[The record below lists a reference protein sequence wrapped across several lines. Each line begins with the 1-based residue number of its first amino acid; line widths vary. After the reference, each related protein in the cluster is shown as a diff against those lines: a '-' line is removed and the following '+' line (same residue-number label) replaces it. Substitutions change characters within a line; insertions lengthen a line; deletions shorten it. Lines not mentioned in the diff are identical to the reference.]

1 MKFGRGRV
9 AQRQKPTPG
18 NTHWGKVNLPLSTL
32 TMNHSQLTR
41 RSFLKILTAAF
52 LVPHLQQPSGPND
65 WDQETELAK
74 SIREYLE
81 GTFAGHDMALD
92 FRRINAQNNQEFR
105 IQIQADKLY
114 PVASCFKAW
123 VTLYYYLNTPK
134 DQWKDTQG
142 TPLYSTVV
150 FSNNTETGTVLVDVA
165 QRVASGGNPIQ
176 KFNNFLIRT
185 MGMNNGMHTWD
196 WPGSPTVGFSD
207 ERFAPSINRSMLYK
221 GDFYLVDNLFTVT
234 DLAHGYDV
242 LQRGQTFARW
252 DAMHEAILATVSL
265 LTVPAS
271 DYLSPMEYVFSQGY
285 MGKDGILPETDLP
298 KGLGRVIDDA
308 GVVTVGDAHYI
319 IAFMSMGEGESVVR
333 DVLNGIAKMIDI
345 YERGRPTLATPF
357 YNG

>member
-1 MKFGRGRV
+1 MKFGRDRV
-9 AQRQKPTPG
+9 AKPRKPTPG
-18 NTHWGKVNLPLSTL
+18 NPNRGKFGLPLSTL
-32 TMNHSQLTR
+32 TMNHSKITR
-41 RSFLKILTAAF
+41 RSFLKILSAAF
-52 LVPHLQQPSGPND
+52 LVPHLQQPTGPND

-81 GTFAGHDMALD
+81 GTFLGHEMALD

-105 IQIQADKLY
+105 ITIQADKLY

-123 VTLYYYLNTPK
+123 VALYYYLNTPK

-150 FSNNTETGTVLVDVA
+150 FSNNTEVGTVLVDVA
-165 QRVASGGNPIQ
+165 QRIPNNSNPIQ
-176 KFNNFLIRT
+176 KFNDFLIRSV
-185 MGMNNGMHTWD
+185 GMTNGMHTWD
-196 WPGSPTVGFSD
+196 WAGSPTVGFTD
-207 ERFAPSINRSMLYK
+207 ERFAPSFERSMGYK
-221 GDFYLVDNLFTVT
+221 GEAYLIDNLFTVT

-252 DAMHEAILATVSL
+252 DAMHEAILATNSL

-285 MGKDGILPETDLP
+285 MGKDGVLPETDLP
-298 KGLGRVIDDA
+298 RGLGRVIDDA

-333 DVLNGIAKMIDI
+333 DVLGEIAKMINI

>member
-1 MKFGRGRV
+1 
-9 AQRQKPTPG
+9 
-18 NTHWGKVNLPLSTL
+18 
-32 TMNHSQLTR
+32 MNHPKLTR
-41 RSFLKILTAAF
+41 RSFLKLLTAAF
-52 LVPHLQQPSGPND
+52 LIPPLQQPTGPND

-81 GTFAGHDMALD
+81 GTFLGHEMALD

-105 IQIQADKLY
+105 ILIKADKLY

-123 VTLYYYLNTPK
+123 VALYYYLNTPK

-142 TPLYSTVV
+142 TSLYSTVV

-165 QRVASGGNPIQ
+165 QRISGSGNPIQ
-176 KFNNFLIRT
+176 KFNDFLFRT
-185 MGMNNGMHTWD
+185 VGMNNGMHTWD
-196 WPGSPTVGFSD
+196 WPGSPTVGFTD
-207 ERFAPSINRSMLYK
+207 ERFAPSFNRSMVYK
-221 GDFYLVDNLFTVT
+221 GETFLIDNLFTVT

-242 LQRGQTFARW
+242 LQRGQSFARW
-252 DAMHEAILATVSL
+252 DAMHEAIMATDSL
-265 LTVPAS
+265 LTIPAS
-271 DYLSPMEYVFSQGY
+271 DYLSPLEYVFSQGY

-298 KGLGRVIDDA
+298 KGAGRVIDDA

-333 DVLNGIAKMIDI
+333 DVLGGIVKMIEV

>member
-9 AQRQKPTPG
+9 VKHQKPTPG
-18 NTHWGKVNLPLSTL
+18 NSNRGKLALPHSTL
-32 TMNHSQLTR
+32 IMNYSKITR
-41 RSFLKILTAAF
+41 RNFLKILSAAF
-52 LVPHLQQPSGPND
+52 LVPHLQQPTGPND

-74 SIREYLE
+74 SIRLFLE
-81 GTFAGHDMALD
+81 STFTGHEMALD

-105 IQIQADKLY
+105 ITIQADKLY

-123 VTLYYYLNTPK
+123 VALYYYLNTPK

-150 FSNNTETGTVLVDVA
+150 FSNNTEVGTVLVDVA
-165 QRVASGGNPIQ
+165 QRLGGSGNPIQ
-176 KFNNFLIRT
+176 KFNDFLIRSV
-185 MGMNNGMHTWD
+185 GMTNGMHTWD
-196 WPGSPTVGFSD
+196 WPGSPTVGYTD
-207 ERFAPSINRSMLYK
+207 ERFAPSFNRSMVYK
-221 GDFYLVDNLFTVT
+221 DEAYLIDNLFTVT

-252 DAMHEAILATVSL
+252 DAMHEAILATNSL
-265 LTVPAS
+265 LTIPAS
-271 DYLSPMEYVFSQGY
+271 DYLSPLEYVFSQGY